1 MIKTSQSFANEESF
15 NCYVKYLAMKK
26 HFTTDGYDYHKYRGK
41 IRAKFETYRTRNDVF
56 FFHKL
61 AQKEDPEKLLMAN
74 MIVKPNVWIREVVE
88 QEGEDRYIDWTK
100 KRDSLTRV
108 VKDDLNKLRTE
119 YQDNFITVNG
129 QHPAIMTLYLQKQIT
144 LETFTILT
152 HSANIFEYW
161 DKKVVD
167 KIVASDIIRLSRKY
181 YPFLEIEQK
190 KFKNIIR
197 EHFF

>member
-108 VKDDLNKLRTE
+108 VKDDLNKLRAE

>member
-41 IRAKFETYRTRNDVF
+41 IRASFDTYRTRNDVF

-74 MIVKPNVWIREVVE
+74 MIVKPNVWIREILE
-88 QEGEDRYIDWTK
+88 QQGEDRYVEWTK
-100 KRDSLTRV
+100 KRDSLSRV
-108 VKDDLNKLRTE
+108 VKDDLSKLRGE
-119 YQDNFITVNG
+119 YQDNFVSVEG
-129 QHPAIMTLYLQKQIT
+129 QHPAIMTLYIQRQIT

-152 HSANIFEYW
+152 HCANIFSYW
-161 DKKVVD
+161 DQKVVD
-167 KIVASDIIRLSRKY
+167 KIVASDIIRLSKKY

>member
-88 QEGEDRYIDWTK
+88 QEGEDSYIDWTK

-108 VKDDLNKLRTE
+108 VKDDLNKLRAE